1 MLLEP
6 RKSALFERDLQFPLP
21 VIVKGEG
28 AYLIDDAGKRYL
40 DASGGPAVS
49 CLGHSHPKVV
59 EAIKRQVDQVS
70 YAYSLF
76 FTTPVVEELARTL
89 IEQAPPGL
97 TKAFFVGSGSEAVE
111 AAMKLARQ
119 YHLEMGQP
127 RRRLF
132 IARERSYHGNTLGA
146 LALGGD
152 ANRRA
157 PYDPLLMPVTHVAPC
172 YEYRGRRA
180 DESAGQYGRRVAD
193 ELETAIQKLGPENV
207 AAFFAEPVVGASLGC
222 APPVPGYLKRLRE
235 ICDRHGVLLVFD
247 EVMCGMGRTGHMYAC
262 AEDGVSPDIL
272 TMAKG
277 LGGGFQPIG
286 GLLVAQR
293 VFDAIADGSGAL
305 KHGQTYAGH
314 TLACAA
320 ALGVQQAIREE
331 GLLERVRH
339 LSGLLFRRLGERFG
353 QHPHVA
359 DIRGRGLF
367 IGLELVADRETKEP
381 FDPKLKLWQRIRR
394 AGFEEGFVCY
404 PSGGCIDGVRGDH
417 VVLAPPFI
425 LADSQVDE
433 VVDKLGKS
441 LERAISAAK

>member
-6 RKSALFERDLQFPLP
+6 KKSALFERDLQFPLP

-76 FTTPVVEELARTL
+76 FTTPVIEELARTL

-127 RRRLF
+127 KRRLF
-132 IARERSYHGNTLGA
+132 IARQRSYHGNTLGA
-146 LALGGD
+146 LALGED

-157 PYDPLLMPVTHVAPC
+157 PYEALLMPVTHISPC
-172 YEYRGRRA
+172 YEYRGRSA
-180 DESAGQYGRRVAD
+180 DESAEQYGLRVAD
-193 ELETAIQKLGPENV
+193 ELETAIGKLGAENV

-293 VFDAIADGSGAL
+293 VFDAIADGSGGL

-331 GLLERVRH
+331 GLLERVRS
-339 LSGLLFRRLGERFG
+339 LSALLFRRLEERFG
-353 QHPHVA
+353 QHPHVG

-367 IGLELVADRETKEP
+367 IGLELVADRETKAP
-381 FDPKLKLWQRIRR
+381 FDPKLKLWNRVRR

-404 PSGGCIDGVRGDH
+404 PSGGCIDGFRGDH

-441 LERAISAAK
+441 LERAITGAK

>member
-6 RKSALFERDLQFPLP
+6 KKSALFERDLQFPLP

-28 AYLIDDAGKRYL
+28 AYLIDDSGKRYL

-49 CLGHSHPKVV
+49 CLGHSHPRVI
-59 EAIKRQVDQVS
+59 EAIKRQLDQVS

-76 FTTPVVEELARTL
+76 FTTPV
-89 IEQAPPGL
+89 IEQLADTLVRQAPAGL

-119 YHLEMGQP
+119 YFLEIGQP
-127 RRRLF
+127 KRRLF

-157 PYDPLLMPVTHVAPC
+157 PYDPLLLPVTHIGPC

-180 DESAGQYGRRVAD
+180 DESAEQYGKRVAD
-193 ELETAIQKLGPENV
+193 ELETAIQKLGAENV
-207 AAFFAEPVVGASLGC
+207 AAFFCETVVGASLGC

-235 ICDRHGVLLVFD
+235 FCDRHGVLLVFD
-247 EVMCGMGRTGHMYAC
+247 EVMSGMGRTGHMYAC

-272 TMAKG
+272 TIAKG

-286 GLLVAQR
+286 GLLIAQR

-320 ALGVQQAIREE
+320 ALGVQQAIAEE
-331 GLLERVRH
+331 GLLERVRS

-353 QHPHVA
+353 QHPHVG

-367 IGLELVADRETKEP
+367 IGLELVADRETKAP
-381 FDPKLKLWQRIRR
+381 LDPQRKTWQRVRR

-425 LADSQVDE
+425 LRDSQIDE
-433 VVDKLGKS
+433 IVDKLAKS
-441 LERAISAAK
+441 IDRAVKS

>member
-1 MLLEP
+1 MLLGP
-6 RKSALFERDLQFPLP
+6 KKSALFERDLQHPLP

-40 DASGGPAVS
+40 DASGGPGVS

-76 FTTPVVEELARTL
+76 FTTPVIEELARTL
-89 IEQAPPGL
+89 IDQAPAGL
-97 TKAFFVGSGSEAVE
+97 AKAFFVGSGSEAVE

-119 YHLEMGQP
+119 YFLEIGQP
-127 RRRLF
+127 KRRLF

-157 PYDPLLMPVTHVAPC
+157 PYDPLLMPVTHIAPC

-180 DESAGQYGRRVAD
+180 GESVEQYGMRVAD
-193 ELETAIQKLGPENV
+193 ELEAAIQRLGAENV
-207 AAFFAEPVVGASLGC
+207 AAFFCETVVGASLGC

-286 GLLVAQR
+286 GLLISQR
-293 VFDAIADGSGAL
+293 IFDAIADGSGAL

-320 ALGVQQAIREE
+320 ALGVQQAIAEE
-331 GLLERVRH
+331 GLLGRVRH
-339 LSGLLFRRLGERFG
+339 LSGLLFRRLDERFG
-353 QHPHVA
+353 QHPHVG

-367 IGLELVADRETKEP
+367 IGLELVADRETKAP
-381 FDPKLKLWQRIRR
+381 FDPARKMWQRVRR
-394 AGFEEGFVCY
+394 AGFEDGFICY

-417 VVLAPPFI
+417 VVLAPPFNI
-425 LADSQVDE
+425 SDMQVDE
-433 VVDKLGKS
+433 IVDKLAKS
-441 LERAISAAK
+441 LDRALHS

>member
-6 RKSALFERDLQFPLP
+6 KKSALFERDLHFPLP
-21 VIVKGEG
+21 IIVKGEG
-28 AYLIDDAGKRYL
+28 AYLIDDGGKRYL
-40 DASGGPAVS
+40 DASGGPDVS
-49 CLGHSHPKVV
+49 CLGHSHPKVI
-59 EAIKRQVDQVS
+59 EAIKRQADQVS

-76 FTTPVVEELARTL
+76 FTTPVIEELARTL

-127 RRRLF
+127 KRRLF
-132 IARERSYHGNTLGA
+132 IARQRSYHGNTLGA
-146 LALGGD
+146 LALGED
-152 ANRRA
+152 TNRRA
-157 PYDPLLMPVTHVAPC
+157 PYEALLMPVTHIAPC

-180 DESAGQYGRRVAD
+180 DESAEQYGLRVAD
-193 ELETAIQKLGPENV
+193 ELETAIQTLGAENV

-222 APPVPGYLKRLRE
+222 APPVAGYLKRLRE

-286 GLLVAQR
+286 GLLVAQK
-293 VFDAIADGSGAL
+293 VFDAISGGSGTL

-331 GLLERVRH
+331 GLLERVRS
-339 LSGLLFRRLGERFG
+339 LSTLLFRRLGGRFG
-353 QHPHVA
+353 QHPHVG

-381 FDPKLKLWQRIRR
+381 FDPKLRLWNRVRR

-404 PSGGCIDGVRGDH
+404 PSGGCIDGARGDH

-425 LADSQVDE
+425 LAESQVDE

-441 LERAISAAK
+441 LERAITGAK